1 MTHKRKGPTRRR
13 LPATRKSITHR
24 VEITDMALGVT
35 DVYIIVGEYP
45 NGSPGEVF
53 IKVGKEGS
61 TLQGVFDAIGI
72 QTSLLLQVG
81 VPLPRIA
88 EKMIGMKFVPEGKTD
103 NPDIPQVQSIIDY
116 IFRWLVREYGQD

>member
-1 MTHKRKGPTRRR
+1 MT
-13 LPATRKSITHR
+13 
-24 VEITDMALGVT
+24 LGTT

-53 IKVGKEGS
+53 IEVGKEGS

-72 QTSLLLQVG
+72 LTSLLLQVG

-88 EKMIGMKFVPEGKTD
+88 DKMIGMKFVPEGKTD
-103 NPDIPQVQSIIDY
+103 NPNIPQVQSIIDY
-116 IFRWLVREYGQD
+116 IFRWLSKEYE

>member
-1 MTHKRKGPTRRR
+1 
-13 LPATRKSITHR
+13 
-24 VEITDMALGVT
+24 MALGGT

-61 TLQGVFDAIGI
+61 TLQGVFDALGI

-81 VPLPRIA
+81 MPLSRIA
-88 EKMIGMKFVPEGKTD
+88 DKMIGMRFVPEGKTD

-116 IFRWLVREYGQD
+116 IYRWLAGRYRE